1 MPAPPHLQLEHL
13 TWPEVRD
20 ALAAGFTTVIVPC
33 GAVEQHG
40 PHLPLFVDAEHGTR
54 LGLEVARRL
63 GNALSAPT
71 IRVGISEHHMRF
83 PGTVSLTP
91 ETFAAVCRDYAVSLA
106 RHGFECV
113 CFLPTHGG
121 NFRPLAETVDD
132 LNAAVGDRCSVLA
145 YTDMIEMITAWRRA
159 VEAEGGDPERV
170 GGHAD
175 IAESSLLLLM
185 HPALVRREKVAEGYR
200 PTLEEDV
207 MRRIIRAGF
216 DTVSP
221 NGVLGDA
228 RGFSQ
233 AIGRR
238 CLAEVA
244 DLIAA
249 HFRDAQ
255 PAASPTRRGATE

>member
-1 MPAPPHLQLEHL
+1 MSPPHLELEHL
-13 TWPEVRD
+13 TSPEVRA
-20 ALAAGFTTVIVPC
+20 ALEAGFSTVVVPC

-63 GNALSAPT
+63 GHALMAPT

-83 PGTVSLTP
+83 PGTVSLRL

-106 RHGFECV
+106 RHGFEHV

-121 NFRPLAETVDD
+121 NFRPLAEMVDD
-132 LNAAVGDRCSVLA
+132 LNAAVGDRCTVLA
-145 YTDMIEMITAWRRA
+145 YTDMIEMITTWRRA
-159 VEAEGGDPERV
+159 VQAEGGDPERV

-175 IAESSLLLLM
+175 IAESSLVALM
-185 HPALVRREKVAEGYR
+185 HPHLVRYDKVSGGYR
-200 PTLEEDV
+200 PTLEENV
-207 MRRIIRAGF
+207 MLRIIREGF

-228 RGFSQ
+228 RGLSE

-238 CLAEVA
+238 CLSDVA
-244 DLIAA
+244 DVVTAYFARVRMTAA
-249 HFRDAQ
+249 GEPRSVH
-255 PAASPTRRGATE
+255 E